1 MKGVGYDMVRICGV
15 DEAGRGPV
23 LGPLVVAAVA
33 TDDEE
38 SLRSMGVKDSKMLSR
53 SRREAIYEE
62 ITSSQPFRVVTRDAQ
77 LIDQDRTRMSL
88 NELEVRMF
96 ADAVAPLQ
104 PACLY
109 ADCADVNQTAFGHRV
124 ANLLPPGTEVVSR
137 HKADRDYP
145 VVSAASIVAKVTR
158 DRLMDLISEDMGMDL
173 GSGYPS
179 DSKTIAFLEKWIKD
193 NGNPPLCAR
202 ASWETTR
209 QLLANSRGTRITDW

>member
-1 MKGVGYDMVRICGV
+1 M
-15 DEAGRGPV
+15 
-23 LGPLVVAAVA
+23 
-33 TDDEE
+33 
-38 SLRSMGVKDSKMLSR
+38 
-53 SRREAIYEE
+53 
-62 ITSSQPFRVVTRDAQ
+62 
-77 LIDQDRTRMSL
+77 RMSL

-96 ADAVAPLQ
+96 ADAVAPLR

-109 ADCADVNQTAFGHRV
+109 ADCADVNQTAFGRRV
-124 ANLLPPGTEVVSR
+124 ANLLPPETEVVSR

-179 DSKTIAFLEKWIKD
+179 DPKTIAFLEKWIKD

-209 QLLANSRGTRITDW
+209 RLLANSRGTRITDW